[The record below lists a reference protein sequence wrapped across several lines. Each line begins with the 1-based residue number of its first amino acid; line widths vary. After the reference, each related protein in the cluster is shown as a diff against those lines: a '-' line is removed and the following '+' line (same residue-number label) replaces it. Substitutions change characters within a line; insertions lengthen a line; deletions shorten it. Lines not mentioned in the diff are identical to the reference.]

1 MTQTFFRC
9 YPWDLEDEGHDRALG
24 RLAGE
29 IGVDG
34 VSVAA
39 VLDSLTEFRSREFEG
54 PRTVTRRAA
63 AHFQPSSGHYEN
75 TRLRPTA
82 AAWMKSRNPL
92 ARIAES
98 ARKQSLKCRAW
109 VVCCRNSHLASKQ
122 PLAACVDVFGDPIE
136 ARLCPSN
143 PDVREYVAA
152 LVEDLSTNY
161 SLDAIELEDFGF
173 GVGVLSCGRS
183 ITGVDFGPIGG
194 IGILR
199 GWCFCPSCRQR
210 AQEAGIDVQEV
221 TAAVL
226 DCLEPIL
233 RAEPITSATIGDVLG
248 EQPCLAAY
256 HHMRCEAVH
265 TLVQMVRRRTDKPLW
280 LHATTDSFGSGADPS
295 ILCECCD
302 GLIVAPV
309 DEAAPIPPDRVEQ
322 VVRSCG
328 GPDRVEVGT
337 FCYPPHVT
345 DGPALVTLVRRAWQ
359 RGHAA
364 IGFSNYGSAPEPC
377 LDWVR
382 QAIRFA
388 RRDARA

>member
-1 MTQTFFRC
+1 MTQTFFWC

-29 IGVDG
+29 IGVDAI
-34 VSVAA
+34 SVAA
-39 VLDSLTEFRSREFEG
+39 VLDDLTEFRSREFKG

-63 AHFQPSSGHYEN
+63 AHFQPSSRHYEN

-92 ARIAES
+92 ARIVES
-98 ARKQSLKCRAW
+98 ARHQSLKCRAW
-109 VVCCRNSHLASKQ
+109 VVCCRNSHLAAKQ

-161 SLDAIELEDFGF
+161 SLDAIALEDVGF
-173 GVGVLSCGRS
+173 GGGDRSCSRPNAGVA
-183 ITGVDFGPIGG
+183 FGPIGG
-194 IGILR
+194 IGVLR
-199 GWCFCPSCRQR
+199 DWCLCPSCRQR
-210 AQEAGIDVQEV
+210 AQEADIDVAEV

-226 DCLEPIL
+226 DCLGPIL
-233 RAEPITSATIGDVLG
+233 RAEPIASATIGDVLG
-248 EQPCLAAY
+248 ERPCLAAY
-256 HHMRCEAVH
+256 HHMRCETVG
-265 TLVQMVRRRTDKPLW
+265 TLVQMVRKRTDKPLW
-280 LHATTDSFGSGADPS
+280 LHTAADSFRSGADPS
-295 ILCECCD
+295 ILRECCD
-302 GLIVAPV
+302 GLIVASV
-309 DEAAPIPPDRVEQ
+309 DEAAPIPRERVEQ

-328 GPDRVEVGT
+328 GPQRVEVST

-345 DGPALVTLVRRAWQ
+345 DGPALVTLVRQAWQ
-359 RGHAA
+359 RGYAA
-364 IGFSNYGSAPEPC
+364 IGFSDYGAAPEPC

-388 RRDARA
+388 RRDARS

>member
-1 MTQTFFRC
+1 MTQTFFWC
-9 YPWDLEDEGHDRALG
+9 YPWDLEDEGHGRALG

-29 IGVDG
+29 IGVDAI
-34 VSVAA
+34 SVGA
-39 VLDSLTEFRSREFEG
+39 VLDDLTEFRSREFKG
-54 PRTVTRRAA
+54 ARTITRRAA
-63 AHFQPSSGHYEN
+63 AHFQPSGKHYEN

-82 AAWMKSRNPL
+82 AGWMKTRNPL
-92 ARIAES
+92 AKISDLAG
-98 ARKQSLKCRAW
+98 QHSLKCRAW
-109 VVCCRNSHLASKQ
+109 AVCCRNSHLAARQ
-122 PLAACVDVFGDPIE
+122 PLAACVDVFGDPID

-152 LVEDLSTNY
+152 LVEDLSSNY
-161 SLDAIELEDFGF
+161 PLDGIELDDLGF
-173 GVGVLSCGRS
+173 GGSERS
-183 ITGVDFGPIGG
+183 HVRFNTGVAFGSIGG

-199 GWCFCPSCRQR
+199 DWCFCPSCRQR
-210 AQEAGIDVQEV
+210 AQEADIDVQEV

-226 DCLEPIL
+226 ECLGPIL
-233 RAEPITSATIGDVLG
+233 RGEPTGSATIGDALG
-248 EQPCLAAY
+248 ERPCLGAY
-256 HHMRCEAVH
+256 HDMRCETVR
-265 TLVQMVRRRTDKPLW
+265 TLVQMVRKRTDKPLW
-280 LHATTDSFGSGADPS
+280 LHAAVDRFRSGADPS
-295 ILCECCD
+295 ILRECCD

-309 DEAAPIPPDRVEQ
+309 DETAPILSDRVEE

-328 GPDRVEVGT
+328 GPDRIEVGT

-345 DGPALVTLVRRAWQ
+345 DGPALVTWVRQAWQ

-364 IGFSNYGSAPEPC
+364 IGFSNYGAAPEPC